1 MTQPDPFTMD
11 NIWDLAAEPQALHQA
26 ARQWSTFAT
35 AAGGHRD
42 AVDRAAAP
50 LVGDAWS
57 GDAADTYH
65 DHLNQLSR
73 TVTDLVDNAR
83 TCATNL
89 AAAGDALSEAQHALN
104 DSLGRVGVPTGQ
116 TGTSIT
122 FQYRTDDDVAR
133 VNTAITEAG
142 QIRAGLDAEL
152 RRYTTAIDSASTDVR
167 ALVSA
172 WRDVAEG
179 NSDGWNLPA
188 EAQSTAW
195 IYDGESVVLNT
206 GPGADTVRVTV
217 DPRTGEQIVTVNGH
231 TVTFPPGYDVTIRA
245 GEGNDTIDVAPGTRV
260 HLTLLGGEGDDTLRG
275 GDGTDRLLGLD
286 GRDTIEGRGGEDLI
300 TAGASR
306 GHLPGEDQTQPIV
319 QQVDGGEGNDRLH
332 GGLGNDRITGGDGND
347 LLEGGAGLDTLDGG
361 EGNDTVRGGAGTDNV
376 YGRSGADALD
386 GGAGRDYADGGAGDD
401 TVGGGLGDDTLYGLS
416 GTDTLDGGAGR
427 DYLEGGTGND
437 ALAGGAGNDMVS
449 GGRDNDV
456 LRGGTGDD
464 VIYTGAGRDAVD
476 GGNGTDTAYLQQNED
491 HSTGTEKAVNIQI
504 SEQAQ
509 YIQITGSPEF
519 VERVQADLD
528 LLRSSPDGQ
537 RMLGALQQAH
547 DDSANWFYDGNG
559 LTIKELTAENGTATS
574 DPGWFGKESYEV
586 AYNPSFDTLH
596 DGPPVTILY
605 HELAHVYDYSHD
617 TLADGDYTG
626 SDNPGVPN
634 RERAAA
640 GLPIDHDGNPATA
653 NRIDPDHPYDLTEN
667 GLREELGAP
676 HRPRY

>member
-1 MTQPDPFTMD
+1 MTQPDPHTME
-11 NIWDLAAEPQALHQA
+11 NIWYLAADPQALHQA
-26 ARQWSTFAT
+26 ARQWRTFAT

-42 AVDRAAAP
+42 AVGRAAAP

-57 GDAADTYH
+57 GDTADTYH
-65 DHLNQLSR
+65 DHLKKLSG
-73 TVTDLVDNAR
+73 TVTDLVTNAQ

-89 AAAGDALSEAQHALN
+89 ASAGDALIEAQHALN
-104 DSLGRVGVPTGQ
+104 DSLGRTGVPTGQ

-122 FQYRTDDDVAR
+122 FQLRNDDDVAR

-142 QIRAGLDAEL
+142 QIRGALDMEL
-152 RRYTTAIDSASTDVR
+152 RRYRSTIDGASDDVR
-167 ALVSA
+167 SLASS

-179 NSDGWNLPA
+179 NTDGWTLPP
-188 EAQSTAW
+188 EAKTTRW
-195 IYDGESVVLNT
+195 IYDGDSVVLNT
-206 GPGADTVRVTV
+206 GPGDDKVTVTV
-217 DPRTGEQIVTVNGH
+217 DPRTGEQIVTVNGE

-245 GEGNDTIDVAPGTRV
+245 GQGNDTVDVTPGTRV

-275 GDGTDRLLGLD
+275 GDGTDRILGLD
-286 GRDTIEGRGGEDLI
+286 GRDLIDGRGGEDLI
-300 TAGASR
+300 TAGATR
-306 GHLPGEDQTQPIV
+306 RHLPGEDLMQPVVEQI
-319 QQVDGGEGNDRLH
+319 DGGEGNDRLY
-332 GGLGNDRITGGDGND
+332 GGLGNNRIGGGDGTD
-347 LLEGGAGLDTLDGG
+347 LIEGGAGQDTLDAG
-361 EGNDTVRGGAGTDNV
+361 EGDDTVRGGSGIDNVFGRGGTDV
-376 YGRSGADALD
+376 LD
-386 GGAGRDYADGGAGDD
+386 GGADRDYVDGGAGDD
-401 TVGGGLGDDTLYGLS
+401 TLTGGLGDDTLYGLS
-416 GTDTLDGGAGR
+416 GNDTLDGGAGR
-427 DYLEGGTGND
+427 DYLEGGTGDD
-437 ALAGGAGNDMVS
+437 ALAGGAGNDMLS
-449 GGRDNDV
+449 GGRGNDV
-456 LRGGTGDD
+456 IRGGTGDD
-464 VIYTGAGRDAVD
+464 VSYAGAGRDAVD
-476 GGNGTDTAYLQQNED
+476 GGNGNDTAYLQQNED
-491 HSTGTEKAVNIQI
+491 HTANTENAVNVQI
-504 SEQAQ
+504 SDQAQ
-509 YIQITGSPEF
+509 YIKITGSPEF

-537 RMLGALQQAH
+537 RMLGALQRAH
-547 DDSANWFYDGNG
+547 DDSGNWFYDGNG
-559 LTIKELTAENGTATS
+559 LTIKELTAENGTAAA

-640 GLPIDHDGNPATA
+640 GLPIDDDNNPATP